1 MRFKE
6 SEIAVF
12 SMAHLLN
19 KSCMEVF
26 LVKTSRLP
34 FKFPA
39 FLHKVWKQA
48 DNAEKILQTSKDP
61 FAILYGKEG

>member
-1 MRFKE
+1 
-6 SEIAVF
+6 
-12 SMAHLLN
+12 MAHLLN

-26 LVKTSRLP
+26 LVTTSRLP

-39 FLHKVWKQA
+39 FLHKAWKEA
-48 DNAEKILQTSKDP
+48 DNVEKILQTSKGL